1 MTDNQTYHSKHFV
14 MYRNTESL
22 CYAPGIN
29 TVLQVNY
36 ASVKKK
42 KRQFFEKI
50 NRIDKPLAKLTERG
64 ENTNL

>member
-1 MTDNQTYHSKHFV
+1 

-29 TVLQVNY
+29 IVLQVNY

-50 NRIDKPLAKLTERG
+50 NRIDKPLAKLTERR